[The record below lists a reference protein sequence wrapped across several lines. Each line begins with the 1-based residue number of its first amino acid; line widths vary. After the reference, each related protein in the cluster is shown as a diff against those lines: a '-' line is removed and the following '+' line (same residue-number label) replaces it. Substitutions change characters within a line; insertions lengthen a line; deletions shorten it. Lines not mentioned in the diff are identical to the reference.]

1 MNELRIEGMTCS
13 HCQKSV
19 QQALES
25 VEGSQAVQ
33 VYLETGLARVEG
45 PADIKDLI
53 AAVEAGGYQASPA
66 ARQKHPTAHPGIRQ
80 SVGTDLA

>member
-25 VEGSQAVQ
+25 VEGSQTVQ
-33 VYLETGLARVEG
+33 VNLETGLARVEG

-53 AAVEAGGYQASPA
+53 AAVKAGGYQASPA
-66 ARQKHPTAHPGIRQ
+66 T
-80 SVGTDLA
+80 